1 MARTRG
7 RQRYIEDYTA
17 VTQAQLKKM
26 ADSDPECACT
36 FAEAEFVEVFLPN
49 GCMARVDLVRAR
61 TNLGQEQVLLVCPT
75 CRRTCRTLRISPVGL
90 ACANDLKRIYK
101 AKYKSQVRRNN
112 HKDLSQV
119 RRE

>member
-7 RQRYIEDYTA
+7 RQKYIEDYTP

-26 ADSDPECACT
+26 AESDPECACS
-36 FAEAEFVEVFLPN
+36 FAEAEFVEVFLPD
-49 GCMARVDLVRAR
+49 GRMPRVDLVRAR

-90 ACANDLKRIYK
+90 ACAQDLKRLYR
-101 AKYKSQVRRNN
+101 AKYKSQTRRNN
-112 HKDLSQV
+112 HKECNQDLQ
-119 RRE
+119 E